1 MKKQL
6 RLIISLA
13 LLAFFATGTKAE
25 GYVWDFSVA
34 SYASA
39 SEDQVVWTSDYAKLV
54 VDKAEAGTPANNYLG
69 GSVNEATGKTVTSSR
84 FYTNSVVTITP
95 ADGYTVTS
103 VVFEC
108 TTDNYAKAL
117 KESTWDN
124 ATATIS
130 EKVVTITPTDGTK
143 PFSATM
149 GGTTGSTKVTLNY
162 VAPGGVIP
170 PTPPVISPATGTYTE
185 PQTVTITADEGL
197 KILYSLDNVTYN
209 YYYGPFKVSETTTV
223 YACSEDA
230 NGNKSSHVES
240 TITIKTGTEEPVIY
254 SAEFKNNKG
263 GFEFSDVT
271 LPEGLTFVWK
281 NNNYGW
287 VASAFANNQAYA
299 AESWLVSPAFKI
311 DAGSPATLSFS
322 HALNKGTKE
331 ACGLYVSEDKQN
343 WTEITVPT
351 WPEGTNWNFISSG
364 DIDMSSYAG
373 KTIYLGFKYA
383 STTSNA
389 PTWEIEELTLK
400 GKGSSDVNPAEV
412 PEYTTIAAAK
422 AAATVDHV
430 DVLMKLTNVTVTYV
444 NGSSNYITD
453 GTEGFL
459 LFGSSLGLKTGDN
472 IDITVTGQLYLYHKL
487 PELAVSKV
495 DEVKVNS
502 SDNVVEPVVVEV
514 TDLLTDYLKYSS
526 MLVKIECTGIEEETW
541 TERLVTLI
549 QDGEECKM
557 YDNWKVATEMTFKT
571 DKDYNIT
578 GIAAVRD
585 ENVQIYPRTS
595 TDIELITEQAL
606 PASKWMDGEEEVEN
620 IELSSLDEALEAKFV
635 TDSDGEVTYES
646 SDESV
651 ATVDAAGKIT
661 LVGPGK
667 CVITA
672 KTAETSAFQ
681 TSSAQLNIKVM
692 ILQGDGTK
700 ENPYT
705 IADVQLLYD
714 ETTPSEPVWVTGYI
728 VGCVNGALNKPAW
741 TADSEN
747 IVKTNFIISDN
758 KDAESVDECI
768 PMELAKG
775 EIRDNNN
782 LADHPENLGQQMKA
796 LGVITKYF
804 SVCGIKS
811 VTELIIGEEQQPE
824 TKKGDVNED
833 TKVDIS
839 DIVAVINQIAGT
851 ATYKNADVNGDDKV
865 DISDIVAI
873 INIIAGQ

>member
-13 LLAFFATGTKAE
+13 LLAFCATGANAE
-25 GYVWDFSVA
+25 EYVWDFSVA

-39 SEDQVVWTSDYAKLV
+39 SEDQVAWTSDYAKLV

-69 GSVNEATGKTVTSSR
+69 GGNNNGNTITSSR
-84 FYTNSVVTITP
+84 FYKNSVVTITP

-108 TTDNYAKAL
+108 TTENYAKAL

-149 GGTTGSTKVTLNY
+149 GGTTGSSKVTLNY

-271 LPEGLTFVWK
+271 LPEGLSYVWT

-287 VASAFANNQAYA
+287 VASGYKDKAYE
-299 AESWLVSPAFKI
+299 AESWLISPAFKI

-343 WTEITVPT
+343 WTEINVPN
-351 WPEGTNWNFISSG
+351 WPEGTNWTFISSG
-364 DIDMSSYAG
+364 DIDLSTYAG

-389 PTWEIEELTLK
+389 PTWEIQELTLK

-422 AAATVDHV
+422 AAATADHV
-430 DVLMKLTNVTVTYV
+430 DVVMKLTNVTVTYV

-453 GTEGFL
+453 GTDGFL

-472 IDITVTGQLYLYHKL
+472 IDITVPGQLYLYHKL

-502 SDNVVEPVVVEV
+502 SDNVVDPVVVEV

-526 MLVKIECTGIEEETW
+526 MLVKIEGTGIEEEAW

-606 PASKWMDGEEEVEN
+606 PTSKWMDGEEEVEN

-681 TSSAQLNIKVM
+681 ASSAQLNIKVM

-705 IADVQLLYD
+705 IADVKLLYD
-714 ETTPSEPVWVTGYI
+714 ENQPSEPVWITGYI
-728 VGCVNGALNKPAW
+728 VGCVNGTMAKPAW
-741 TADSEN
+741 TSDSEN
-747 IVKTNFIISDN
+747 VVATNFIISD
-758 KDAESVDECI
+758 DAETEDVADCI

-775 EIRDNNN
+775 ELRDNYN
-782 LADHPENLGQQMKA
+782 LKDHPENFGQQMKA
-796 LGVITKYF
+796 YGVITKYF
-804 SVCGIKS
+804 SISGFKN
-811 VTELIIGEEQQPE
+811 VTEIIIGEEQE
-824 TKKGDVNED
+824 EAKKGDVNED
-833 TKVDIS
+833 DKVDIS

-851 ATYKNADVNGDDKV
+851 ASYKNADVNGDGKV